1 MERAGRDKFQAK
13 LFNHI
18 GIVVRD
24 VEKVAETWQRMFG
37 IGPWVFI
44 DRTRPDVWGQATGNK
59 LAFGYLGD
67 MEFELLQP
75 VVQPVG
81 NKYPNP
87 TIWREF
93 LDAHGEGLQH
103 IAFGVDD
110 VEAETAKLVAQGAKI
125 KIAGNSWAYLDVAG
139 AGIPFIELL
148 KIHEPH
154 LDQKA

>member
-13 LFNHI
+13 LVSHI
-18 GIVVRD
+18 GPVVRD

-37 IGPWVFI
+37 IGPWVFR
-44 DRTRPDVWGQATGNK
+44 RTTKDVARQATGNK

-110 VEAETAKLVAQGAKI
+110 VEAETAKLVVQGAKI
-125 KIAGNSWAYLDVAG
+125 RIAGNSWAYLDVAD
-139 AGIPFIELL
+139 AGMPFIELL

-154 LDQKA
+154 PSQKV